1 MLDKKFIAYLISDII
16 ISLLL
21 TILLTDIIIKST
33 DAMNLI
39 ASTFSIL
46 SGVVLMILTTVGEL
60 FLFSP
65 NDSSAKK
72 IAKYKNFETR
82 FSRLSLL
89 FISYL
94 IILVLIL
101 IYYLIKDISHQDV
114 ITFKISELT
123 INLQNW
129 TAYLIILFSF
139 FCFIISICL
148 PWIYKQLLKEKNG
161 IYD

>member
-1 MLDKKFIAYLISDII
+1 
-16 ISLLL
+16 
-21 TILLTDIIIKST
+21 
-33 DAMNLI
+33 
-39 ASTFSIL
+39 
-46 SGVVLMILTTVGEL
+46 VQ
-60 FLFSP
+60 
-65 NDSSAKK
+65 KK

-101 IYYLIKDISHQDV
+101 IYYLIKDISQDV

>member
-1 MLDKKFIAYLISDII
+1 MLDKKFIAYLISDIV

-21 TILLTDIIIKST
+21 TILLTDIITKST

-101 IYYLIKDISHQDV
+101 IYYLIKDISQDV

>member
-21 TILLTDIIIKST
+21 TILLTDIII
-33 DAMNLI
+33 
-39 ASTFSIL
+39 
-46 SGVVLMILTTVGEL
+46 
-60 FLFSP
+60 
-65 NDSSAKK
+65 
-72 IAKYKNFETR
+72 
-82 FSRLSLL
+82 LL
-89 FISYL
+89 K
-94 IILVLIL
+94 ILV
-101 IYYLIKDISHQDV
+101 
-114 ITFKISELT
+114 
-123 INLQNW
+123 QNW

>member
-1 MLDKKFIAYLISDII
+1 MRDNKFIAYLVGDII
-16 ISLLL
+16 ISLIF
-21 TILLTDIIIKST
+21 TIFLTDIITKNT

-65 NDSSAKK
+65 TDNNAKK
-72 IAKYKNFETR
+72 IVKYRKFDTR
-82 FSRLSLL
+82 FLRLSSL

-94 IILVLIL
+94 VILVLIL
-101 IYYLIKDISHQDV
+101 IYYIIKDIPEETLSTFT
-114 ITFKISELT
+114 ITLKQSI
-123 INLQNW
+123 
-129 TAYLIILFSF
+129 AYLIIFFSF

-148 PWIYKQLLKEKNG
+148 PWIYKRLLKEKNG
-161 IYD
+161 IYDD

>member
-65 NDSSAKK
+65 NDS
-72 IAKYKNFETR
+72 IANKRTLKLDFQGYH
-82 FSRLSLL
+82 
-89 FISYL
+89 
-94 IILVLIL
+94 
-101 IYYLIKDISHQDV
+101 YYLSV
-114 ITFKISELT
+114 I
-123 INLQNW
+123 
-129 TAYLIILFSF
+129 
-139 FCFIISICL
+139 
-148 PWIYKQLLKEKNG
+148 
-161 IYD
+161 

>member
-161 IYD
+161 FYD

>member
-16 ISLLL
+16 ISL
-21 TILLTDIIIKST
+21 
-33 DAMNLI
+33 
-39 ASTFSIL
+39 
-46 SGVVLMILTTVGEL
+46 
-60 FLFSP
+60 
-65 NDSSAKK
+65 
-72 IAKYKNFETR
+72 
-82 FSRLSLL
+82 
-89 FISYL
+89 
-94 IILVLIL
+94 
-101 IYYLIKDISHQDV
+101 
-114 ITFKISELT
+114 FKISELT

>member
-1 MLDKKFIAYLISDII
+1 MLDRKFIIYLVGDVI
-16 ISLLL
+16 ISFSF
-21 TILLTDIIIKST
+21 TILLTDTITKNI

-65 NDSSAKK
+65 TDNNAKK
-72 IAKYKNFETR
+72 MIKYKNFETR

-89 FISYL
+89 FLSYL
-94 IILVLIL
+94 LILVFIL
-101 IYYLIKDISHQDV
+101 IYYIIKDTPIV
-114 ITFKISELT
+114 INTYT
-123 INLQNW
+123 INPKQWL
-129 TAYLIILFSF
+129 AYLIIYFSF
-139 FCFIISICL
+139 FCFIISIYL

>member
-101 IYYLIKDISHQDV
+101 IYYLIKDISQDV
-114 ITFKISELT
+114 ITFKI